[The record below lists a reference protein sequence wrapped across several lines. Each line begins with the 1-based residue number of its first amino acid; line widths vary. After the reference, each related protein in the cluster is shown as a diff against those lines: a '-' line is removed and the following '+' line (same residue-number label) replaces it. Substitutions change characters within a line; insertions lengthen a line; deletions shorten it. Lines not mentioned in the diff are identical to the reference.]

1 MANFSIAY
9 NKYILPFEG
18 GYVNHAD
25 DKGGETYAGIA
36 RNFHPTWEGWKT
48 IDAIKQGRT
57 IKRNEKFPTLN
68 NLVTNFFLDLWN
80 KNRFGE
86 IKSQDVANIFYDFY
100 INSEKSAIKKVQE
113 ILKVSRDG
121 VLGSNTLAAIN
132 NLDAAKLYNTIK
144 DARIKFYETLVKNN
158 PSQSVFLKGWMN
170 RINSFP
176 TLVVTG
182 SVTIFILIGLF
193 VFLLTLKK

>member
-36 RNFHPTWEGWKT
+36 RNFHPNWEGWKT

-121 VLGSNTLAAIN
+121 VLGNNTIAAIN
-132 NLDAAKLYNTIK
+132 NLDAAKLYNSIK
-144 DARIKFYETLVKNN
+144 DARIKFYETIVKNN

-170 RINSFP
+170 RVNSFP

-182 SVTIFILIGLF
+182 SVTIFVLIGFF

>member
-48 IDAIKQGRT
+48 IDAIKQGRA